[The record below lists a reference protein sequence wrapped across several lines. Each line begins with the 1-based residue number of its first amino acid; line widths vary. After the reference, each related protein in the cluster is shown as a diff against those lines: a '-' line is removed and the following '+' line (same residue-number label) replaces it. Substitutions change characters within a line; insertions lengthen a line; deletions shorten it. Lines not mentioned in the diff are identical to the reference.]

1 VRYILVL
8 QWPGNSESDF
18 DALISMEA
26 QLDGAL
32 GRYASVD
39 GHDFGSGE
47 MNIFIETDRPA
58 EAFADAAN
66 VLREGPRWADLR
78 AAYRETL
85 GGGPY
90 EILWPQSLRKFSV
103 K

>member
-1 VRYILVL
+1 VQYILVL
-8 QWPGNSESDF
+8 QWPGDSKADF
-18 DALISMEA
+18 DALISMEEQVGA
-26 QLDGAL
+26 AL

-58 EAFADAAN
+58 EAFADAASA
-66 VLREGPRWADLR
+66 LRGDPRWGDLR
-78 AAYRETL
+78 VAYRETESSH
-85 GGGPY
+85 Y
-90 EILWPQSLRKFSV
+90 EVLWPKSLRKISV